1 MDETFWW
8 MFLAPSWIHRQ
19 LCGFKQFWQK
29 RFSPSTSNVEII
41 NKKTIRK
48 TFFCKFMVSAS
59 SFTSSSVHCD
69 IHFLNNC
76 LFCIKWS
83 SAVIAHTPLAT
94 TFFRFLFT
102 TIPISS
108 YLSVT
113 YTSLETSAI
122 NYPST
127 ELPPTD
133 FFSPTGEQRFQ
144 KHWKQPVCLNM

>member
-1 MDETFWW
+1 MNVSSTFLNSQTTLWIQTV
-8 MFLAPSWIHRQ
+8 LAKEVLTQ
-19 LCGFKQFWQK
+19 QGALNKV
-29 RFSPSTSNVEII
+29 NVEII

-144 KHWKQPVCLNM
+144 KH